1 MDVRLSRFGPR
12 GILVQFADR
21 LDETS
26 LARCRGLTRWFSEN
40 PPAGLTDVIPACEAL
55 LLEFANEA
63 AAKGAL
69 HTLESALRDVRPLP
83 AEHAP
88 LHTLPVQYDGPD
100 LEELARRKGMTADE
114 VVSIHTATT
123 YSVYVI
129 GFSPGFPYLGPLDPL
144 LHLPRRATPR
154 VRVPTGS
161 VAIGGEHTGV
171 YSISS
176 PGGWWLIGQTAVE
189 LFSRKKAEGAGE
201 TGAFLLQPGD
211 RVKFAP
217 IAA

>member
-1 MDVRLSRFGPR
+1 MNVRLSRFGPR

-26 LARCRGLTRWFSEN
+26 LARCRGLTRWFSEH
-40 PPAGLTDVIPACEAL
+40 PLAGLTDVIPACEAL
-55 LLEFANEA
+55 LLEFAQEA
-63 AAKGAL
+63 AAECAE
-69 HTLESALRDVRPLP
+69 HTLERALRVVRPLP
-83 AEHAP
+83 AEDTP
-88 LHTLPVQYDGPD
+88 LLTLPVQYDGPD
-100 LEELARRKGMTADE
+100 LEELAYRKGLTADE

-123 YSVYVI
+123 YNVYVV
-129 GFSPGFPYLGPLDPL
+129 GFSPGFPYLGPLDKR
-144 LHLPRRATPR
+144 LHLPRRTTPR
-154 VRVPTGS
+154 VRVPAGS

-176 PGGWWLIGQTAVE
+176 PGGWWLIGWTAVE
-189 LFSRKKAEGAGE
+189 LFAHKKAEGAGE

-217 IAA
+217 LAA